1 MTSIAR
7 RAALGSEAVANP
19 FSLDPF
25 TTIISL
31 AMLAVMPPGV
41 KLGIRNNSIIFF
53 HPTIVDTISRTLQ
66 SLTNNGCTR
75 DCLYRLRTP
84 VRRAVEW
91 YGYESCPEVFNM
103 AYQGLSRLRETYR
116 QHGGGNVTD
125 TIEFCMQL
133 LRPEGLEGAEPE
145 SLEGKPSLRRLQA
158 AWNAD
163 ERRTVGDLFQLV
175 TNNPDKSFYI
185 TCIHDIVRG
194 KEPALHAIIREP
206 SV

>member
-1 MTSIAR
+1 MAYTR
-7 RAALGSEAVANP
+7 RVAMAASAVTNP

-31 AMLAVMPPGV
+31 AILAVMPPGV

-53 HPTIVDTISRTLQ
+53 QPTVFDIISRTFQ
-66 SLTNNGCTR
+66 SITNNGCTR

-91 YGYESCPEVFNM
+91 YGYDSCPEVFNM
-103 AYQGLSRLRETYR
+103 AYKGLARLRETYK
-116 QHGGGNVTD
+116 QNGGGNVTD

-133 LRPEGLEGAEPE
+133 LRPEGLEGTEPE
-145 SLEGKPSLRRLQA
+145 SLVGKPSLQRLQK
-158 AWNAD
+158 AWSVE
-163 ERRTVGDLFQLV
+163 ERKAVGDLFLLM
-175 TNNPDKSFYI
+175 TSNPDQAFYI
-185 TCIHDIVRG
+185 TCIHEIVKG

-206 SV
+206 AV